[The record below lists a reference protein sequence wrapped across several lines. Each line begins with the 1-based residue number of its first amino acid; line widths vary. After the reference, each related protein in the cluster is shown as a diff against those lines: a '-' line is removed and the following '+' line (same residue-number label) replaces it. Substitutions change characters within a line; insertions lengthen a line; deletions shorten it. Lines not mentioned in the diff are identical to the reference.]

1 MSWLSSG
8 LKKIEKGISNVI
20 PHAHSADRRA
30 SMQAAKEQ
38 IDYYKTSKDL
48 AVKSAHDADEQKKT
62 ERNKINKDQIRAKQ
76 RTYRRGGFMA
86 APEVNAPK
94 ETLG

>member
-8 LKKIEKGISNVI
+8 LKKAERGISNII
-20 PHAHSADRRA
+20 PHVHSADRRA
-30 SMQAAKEQ
+30 AMSAAKEQ

-48 AVKSAHDADEQKKT
+48 AVKAAHDSDEQKKT

-86 APEVNAPK
+86 NPEVSAPK